1 MRKLLLALAL
11 VGGLTTPVLAQSV
24 TQNTLT
30 GNESW
35 NAGQGP
41 GGPGAFITSD
51 LVRNS
56 SRPLVGT
63 IAGSLA
69 LGLTIYAPLADGGN
83 FLVTNAAAVATITLP
98 PNPFP
103 DGGIVGICNTT
114 ATAW

>member
-63 IAGSLA
+63 IPEMTGARCPYPRRSGHHQRGVHDTRPFGSSA
-69 LGLTIYAPLADGGN
+69 RS
-83 FLVTNAAAVATITLP
+83 
-98 PNPFP
+98 
-103 DGGIVGICNTT
+103 
-114 ATAW
+114 